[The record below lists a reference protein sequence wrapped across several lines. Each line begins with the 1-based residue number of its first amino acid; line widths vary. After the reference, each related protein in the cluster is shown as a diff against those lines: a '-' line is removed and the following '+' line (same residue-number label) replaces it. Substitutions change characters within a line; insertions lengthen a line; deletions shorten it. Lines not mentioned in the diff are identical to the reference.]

1 MTYTGQL
8 PGYLVEQSHSAI
20 IDLVTFELVQAGIAR
35 RKHIGLFKTSAGFY
49 THEILGL
56 KTCGCS
62 HFFSIVLRVDCVV
75 SLCSN

>member
-35 RKHIGLFKTSAGFY
+35 RKHIGFNIYASSLFTALNDVRIVFASY
-49 THEILGL
+49 SMTLPLRI
-56 KTCGCS
+56 CG
-62 HFFSIVLRVDCVV
+62 
-75 SLCSN
+75 